1 MDRFEEIINSQ
12 MELLSGCLN
21 DNSYLAHICAGK
33 KSESLKEHL
42 EKVAE
47 YACLLVKKHRLDG
60 VETDVCSCYCFP

>member
-1 MDRFEEIINSQ
+1 

-47 YACLLVKKHRLDG
+47 YACLLVKSTGWMGLWIGWWKIWLVSIVRKAG
-60 VETDVCSCYCFP
+60 IG